1 MLKHFEHRITL
12 SGMRAIAF
20 PSSRTKSGGVERRNI
35 DRRVAVFSPIPGSR
49 ERRATRR
56 RSGFG

>member
-1 MLKHFEHRITL
+1 MP
-12 SGMRAIAF
+12 AIEF
-20 PSSRTKSGGVERRNI
+20 PSSRTKAGGMERRNI
-35 DRRVAVFSPIPGSR
+35 DRRVAVFSPIPGRR